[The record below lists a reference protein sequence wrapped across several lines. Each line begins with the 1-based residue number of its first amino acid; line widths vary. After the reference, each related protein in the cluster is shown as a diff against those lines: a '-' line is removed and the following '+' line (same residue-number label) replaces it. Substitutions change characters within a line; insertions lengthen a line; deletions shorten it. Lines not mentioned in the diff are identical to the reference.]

1 MKYHSMQC
9 SMIDIPENYVF
20 LIENKKSQLA
30 SAFSKLYITLALKTS
45 VFFDLLLNFTIFNP
59 NNQYLV
65 LQTKFSLGNDHL
77 LCL

>member
-1 MKYHSMQC
+1 MQC

-45 VFFDLLLNFTIFNP
+45 VFSDLILNFTIFNP
-59 NNQYLV
+59 NNQYLA
-65 LQTKFSLGNDHL
+65 LQTKFSLGNGHL